1 MFMPHGYQPPVGGNI
16 YSVRWRADL
25 GAAAAV
31 GDIADYIDAFQ
42 TVLDLGERWGIVMA
56 EEAAVR
62 SLMAELY
69 AASQQGEP
77 NLRPLYDDMPW
88 QDEKRLF
95 ATISTM
101 LTRRFGEHDEL
112 NFDAPD
118 ALREVAS
125 RAVPRLLGSPPAT
138 AEITYRNPVE
148 LIIVGGAFGL
158 LGVVQLL
165 RIIRDWKPRRR
176 QGEAAAS
183 MAEDEA
189 RASKSRADVVEY
201 LGNEIVAGRLHVPAS
216 QLGAMITRGDMAA
229 IAKLAGPEP
238 ELELPANVAEFFRE
252 EPLPSDAGTR
262 ETASR

>member
-1 MFMPHGYQPPVGGNI
+1 MDSWAFMPEYYRPPVGGDLYAI
-16 YSVRWRADL
+16 RWQADL
-25 GAAAAV
+25 GPGAPV

-42 TVLDLGERWGIVMA
+42 TILDLGERWGIVMA

-69 AASQQGEP
+69 AASDSTEP

-88 QDEKRLF
+88 RDEKRLF
-95 ATISTM
+95 ATVSAM
-101 LTRRFGEHDEL
+101 LSRRFGEHDEL

-125 RAVPRLLGSPPAT
+125 RAVPRLIGPPPQT
-138 AEITYRNPVE
+138 AQLTYQNPIEII
-148 LIIVGGAFGL
+148 LVGGAFGFF
-158 LGVVQLL
+158 GIIQLL
-165 RIIRDWKPRRR
+165 RIVRDWKPRRR

-183 MAEDEA
+183 IAEDEA
-189 RASKSRADVVEY
+189 RAAKSRADVVEY
-201 LGNEIVAGRLHVPAS
+201 LGQEIVAGRLHVPAS

-238 ELELPANVAEFFRE
+238 ELELPSNVAEFFRE
-252 EPLPSDAGTR
+252 EPTTPARPTG
-262 ETASR
+262 